1 MLQATQGSHFG
12 GGELGLPQI
21 NSPRGGS
28 VNDYTGELGST
39 LGPQNDAI
47 VRSLI

>member
-12 GGELGLPQI
+12 GSELGLPQI
-21 NSPRGGS
+21 NSPRGG
-28 VNDYTGELGST
+28 NDYGGELGST